1 MANGKNWSIERENLI
16 VELSKIFSK
25 ERLNEIDTESR
36 EMTQLV
42 VDRLNEL
49 EFSVFD
55 LDEVS

>member
-1 MANGKNWSIERENLI
+1 MANGKNWSIERENLVI
-16 VELSKIFSK
+16 ELSKIFSK
-25 ERLNEIDTESR
+25 ERLNEIDTKSPGA
-36 EMTQLV
+36 MQLV